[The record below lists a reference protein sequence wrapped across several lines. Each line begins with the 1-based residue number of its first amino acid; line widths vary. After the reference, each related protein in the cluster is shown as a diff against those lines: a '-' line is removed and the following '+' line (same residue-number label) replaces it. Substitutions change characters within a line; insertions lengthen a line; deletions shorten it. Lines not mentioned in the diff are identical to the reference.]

1 MANSLSPSQTPRPLW
16 SLGVSKW
23 LSPFRFSSAIPRLGP
38 LPLLLPVSK
47 RPESIAPIFFQEKGV
62 QSIYELAPAC
72 GGSLVARNKNLQ
84 QLSSQSLSLRIS
96 HGWNVSPVAYFPRI
110 GGYFL
115 SQNHVLTA
123 EVTAASLIVVAYI
136 SHSNHCLL
144 DCSYGRTG
152 PPHAYARPKLSSNSV
167 KSCRIPCIAAR
178 NPSQRKVHRKY
189 SCPSPT
195 YNFLWGSDKNQD
207 TATNVRIGILQ
218 PSRIPQPKT
227 APEA

>member
-1 MANSLSPSQTPRPLW
+1 M
-16 SLGVSKW
+16 
-23 LSPFRFSSAIPRLGP
+23 
-38 LPLLLPVSK
+38 
-47 RPESIAPIFFQEKGV
+47 
-62 QSIYELAPAC
+62 
-72 GGSLVARNKNLQ
+72 ARNKNLQ
-84 QLSSQSLSLRIS
+84 QLSSQSPSLRIS
-96 HGWNVSPVAYFPRI
+96 HGWNISPVAYFPRI

-123 EVTAASLIVVAYI
+123 EVTAASPVVVAYI

-152 PPHAYARPKLSSNSV
+152 PPHAYARPKLLGNSV

-195 YNFLWGSDKNQD
+195 YNFLWRSDNQRYGH
-207 TATNVRIGILQ
+207 NVRIGTLQ